1 MSEPLLFDPLLAHL
15 RRALNGDKREAEA
28 LVRKISPKLFGA
40 AFRILQNANDAEE
53 IVQEALIKLWKT
65 GPDWKTGRALIE
77 TWAYRVVMNLCF
89 DRLKSQKRYVYD
101 EADENLPDNA
111 QSAENALMF
120 QEISNEIDRALLS
133 LPPRQRAVIVLTY
146 FEGLGGKEAAAALET
161 SVEAVES
168 LLARAKKFLR
178 AELTNSEPEILN
190 QFAAFGAA

>member
-1 MSEPLLFDPLLAHL
+1 MLEPLLFDPLLAHL
-15 RRALNGDKREAEA
+15 RHALNGDKREAEA
-28 LVRKISPKLFGA
+28 LVRKISPKLFSSA
-40 AFRILQNANDAEE
+40 YRILQSANDAEE
-53 IVQEALIKLWKT
+53 IVQEALIKLWKV
-65 GPDWKTGRALIE
+65 GPEWKTGRALIE

-89 DRLKSQKRYVYD
+89 DRLKSQKRYIYD
-101 EADENLPDNA
+101 ETDENIPDGG

-120 QEISNEIDRALLS
+120 GEISNEIDRALLC

-178 AELTNSEPEILN
+178 AELTKSEPEILN